1 MIGHGIIVVKSSI
14 IRFRSLI
21 AQYSFIQQYNSL
33 SLDLEIIDKSLLNLP
48 KMASQASSQKTRHY
62 AMLAS
67 KLKQLQGDLA
77 VTEECMVEMSKQ
89 LDSMAK
95 LGAYCGSQ

>member
-1 MIGHGIIVVKSSI
+1 VSVRLG
-14 IRFRSLI
+14 RYR
-21 AQYSFIQQYNSL
+21 QDDQQPHDPLLKQNVATQVYNIL
-33 SLDLEIIDKSLLNLP
+33 SNIYQQPTDIHHPNN
-48 KMASQASSQKTRHY
+48 MASQASSQKTRHY

-77 VTEECMVEMSKQ
+77 VTEECMGEMSKQ